1 MLQKVLGYFGTW
13 TPGTEGAI
21 STFKF
26 EYLTTLA
33 LAAVVILAGRWLVN
47 RVHVLKRYGFPAPVI
62 SGIIFSL
69 VVCAFNLAGIVDIRF
84 ETSFMRDLCQN
95 LFFLCVGFGF
105 STKTLKKAGT
115 RLCVLIIVSVVALI
129 TLQGVLGVAVAML
142 MGKNPLMGVIC
153 SAGAM
158 SGGVGTASAFGPLY
172 ESWGCAY
179 ATAVGVA
186 AGVIGNLM
194 GSLIGGPV
202 AVFLIKRHNLKAD
215 PNDRRAENDNSAKE
229 YLNSDN
235 LVKSF
240 ALILVLAGFGMI
252 LYFFLNQIPLLD
264 MPVFVGC
271 IFAGAIGRNVMD
283 AIGIEYHMP
292 EINALQDVML
302 DVYLALVL
310 MGTNFAD
317 LIPFAG
323 TLFVMLLSQ
332 AVLIVLFGVFVTYN
346 IFGRDYSAALMT
358 AGCIGWGCGSGTN
371 AVANEKALMEQYG
384 YDSLASDLY
393 PSFSVIMSDIYDPL
407 FMSVA
412 GAIFRT
418 SA

>member
-1 MLQKVLGYFGTW
+1 MLQKILSYFGTW
-13 TPGTEGAI
+13 TPGTEGSI
-21 STFKF
+21 STFTF

-33 LAAVVILAGRWLVN
+33 LAAVVILSGRWLVN
-47 RVHVLKRYGFPAPVI
+47 HVQFLKKYGFPAPVVA
-62 SGIIFSL
+62 GIIFSL
-69 VVCAFNLAGIVDIRF
+69 GICVLNLTGLVDIRF
-84 ETSFMRDLCQN
+84 DTSFMRELCQN

-105 STKTLKKAGT
+105 STKMLKKAGP
-115 RLCVLIIVSVVALI
+115 RLCALIIASVVILI
-129 TLQGVLGVAVAML
+129 TLQGVLGIAVALL

-158 SGGVGTASAFGPLY
+158 SGGVGTASAFGPVY
-172 ESWGCAY
+172 ESWGCSY

-186 AGVIGNLM
+186 AGVMGNLM

-202 AVFLIKRHNLKAD
+202 AVFLIKRHSLHADSNDQRPESADSTKA
-215 PNDRRAENDNSAKE
+215 
-229 YLNSDN
+229 YLSSDN
-235 LVKSF
+235 LAKSF
-240 ALILVLAGFGMI
+240 ALILLLAGFGMI

-283 AIGIEYHMP
+283 ALGIKYHLP
-292 EINALQDVML
+292 EIDALQDVML

-323 TLFVMLLSQ
+323 TLFVMLLTQ
-332 AVLIVLFGVFVTYN
+332 AILIVLFGIFVTYN

-384 YDSLASDLY
+384 YDSLAAELY
-393 PSFSVIMSDIYDPL
+393 PSFAVIMSDIYDPL
-407 FMSVA
+407 FMSIA
-412 GAIFRT
+412 GAVFRT
-418 SA
+418 

>member
-1 MLQKVLGYFGTW
+1 MLQKILSYFGTW
-13 TPGTEGAI
+13 TPGTDGSLGI
-21 STFKF
+21 FQF

-33 LAAVVILAGRWLVN
+33 LAAVVILSGRWLVN
-47 RVHVLKRYGFPAPVI
+47 HVKILKRYGFPAPVV

-69 VVCAFNLAGIVDIRF
+69 IICFFNLAKIADIRF
-84 ETSFMRDLCQN
+84 DTTFMRDLCQN

-105 STKTLKKAGT
+105 STKTLKKAGP
-115 RLCVLIIVSVVALI
+115 RLCVLIVISVVALI
-129 TLQGVLGVAVAML
+129 TIQGVVGVAVAML
-142 MGKNPLMGVIC
+142 MGKNPLMGILC

-172 ESWGCAY
+172 ESFGLAY
-179 ATAVGVA
+179 ATAIGVA

-202 AVFLIKRHNLKAD
+202 AVFLIKRNHLKAD
-215 PNDRRAENDNSAKE
+215 PNDQRPETDESTKTI
-229 YLNSDN
+229 LSSDN
-235 LVKSF
+235 LAKSF
-240 ALILVLAGFGMI
+240 ALILILAGFGMI

-283 AIGIEYHMP
+283 ALGIEYHLP
-292 EINALQDVML
+292 EIDALQDVML

-323 TLFVMLLSQ
+323 TLFVMLLTQ
-332 AVLIVLFGVFVTYN
+332 AILIILFGIFVTFN
-346 IFGRDYSAALMT
+346 MFGRNYSAAIMT

-384 YDSLASDLY
+384 YDSLASELY
-393 PSFSVIMSDIYDPL
+393 PSFSVIMSDIYDPI

-418 SA
+418 